1 MFLRCEFL
9 LFHHFWPGILVVWV
23 STADIHGVTSTCVD
37 AGLDIHRHFVFHINI
52 STYNEGNSLL
62 LLYGAEDDITV
73 DHDAIEV
80 AVDFRDA
87 LHGTGASYEGLSRG
101 ETVGVLQLERL
112 GLLCVGTGDLRTE
125 GGGGDEVGRNLLSKV
140 LVDILLR
147 RVYWGYSCGLPGIV
161 LWSGIASN

>member
-1 MFLRCEFL
+1 M
-9 LFHHFWPGILVVWV
+9 
-23 STADIHGVTSTCVD
+23 
-37 AGLDIHRHFVFHINI
+37 
-52 STYNEGNSLL
+52 

-101 ETVGVLQLERL
+101 ETVGVLQLKRL